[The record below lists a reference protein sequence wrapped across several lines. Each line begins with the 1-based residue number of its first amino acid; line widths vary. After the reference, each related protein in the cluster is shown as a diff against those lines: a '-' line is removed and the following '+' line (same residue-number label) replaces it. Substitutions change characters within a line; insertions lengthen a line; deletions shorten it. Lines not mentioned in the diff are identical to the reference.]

1 MIEEVVV
8 VLELRLLRLLL
19 KELEELLLR
28 FRVDG
33 LRAKLVM
40 VLVRVKGVLLGLY
53 LFSSGSV

>member
-1 MIEEVVV
+1 VIEEVVV